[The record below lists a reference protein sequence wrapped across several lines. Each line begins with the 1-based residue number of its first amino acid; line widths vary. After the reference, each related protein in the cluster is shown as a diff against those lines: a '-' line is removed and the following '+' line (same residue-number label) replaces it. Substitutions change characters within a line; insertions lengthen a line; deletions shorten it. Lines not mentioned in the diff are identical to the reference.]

1 MNKRRISATALCLAL
16 ATPACTGSGGS
27 VIHRVADGSPTTP
40 EAVVSVSEVGW
51 GWSPGEGERVS
62 KVHAGPVGAVIELT
76 DGLVGLRGD
85 TGDEL
90 WRYQAPEAEGFS
102 ASFSPSGELALV
114 SASDAPALLLDT
126 STGEAAARDLDWNGE
141 GRLLDGGFL
150 FHREGEATEALH
162 ESTDL
167 ETGAPLWRQKESVT
181 CSEGGPSRTITTLL
195 SPKAIIL
202 LLHCSEDTSEGALR
216 VPAPDTVNALVAL
229 DPKDGEELWRREA
242 EDTEGRGL
250 AEAKLLQG
258 RLVADLPGEE
268 GWTIIDPVD
277 GEVLAESPKPVLELG
292 DATYLAGPD
301 HLAEDPS
308 HELRTFD
315 GEVISSVTLP
325 DGRFSG
331 DTPETAIGLPDHLLT
346 IDMERG
352 SDEDAIDVVVTPW
365 GDEGAE
371 DVIAATTTATASSL
385 DPGRLLSVPGAVIAY
400 VPVQYG
406 AGIDAIEGV
415 VALR

>member
-40 EAVVSVSEVGW
+40 EAVVSVSEVDW
-51 GWSPGEGERVS
+51 EWSPGEGERVS

-76 DGLVGLRGD
+76 DGLVGPRGD

-114 SASDAPALLLDT
+114 SASDEPALLLDT
-126 STGEAAARDLDWNGE
+126 STGEAASWDLDWNGE
-141 GRLLDGGFL
+141 GRLLDGEFL

-229 DPKDGEELWRREA
+229 DPKDGGELWRREA

-250 AEAKLLQG
+250 AGAKLLQG
-258 RLVADLPGEE
+258 HLVADLPGEE
-268 GWTIIDPVD
+268 GWTIIDPID
-277 GEVLAESPKPVLELG
+277 GEVLTESPKPVLEIG
-292 DATYLAGPD
+292 DDTYLASPNP
-301 HLAEDPS
+301 LAEDPS

-315 GEVISSVTLP
+315 GEMISSVTLP
-325 DGRFSG
+325 DGHFSG